1 MLTKP
6 PALAVMPMSLSM
18 ALDDNQ
24 PEALRLV
31 LQMEV
36 ERYHL
41 KTLTVMERSILE
53 T

>member
-1 MLTKP
+1 MLSKP
-6 PALAVMPMSLSM
+6 PGLVEMPRSLAM

-24 PEALRLV
+24 PESLRLV